1 MNLLISY
8 LPELPFLHSKRPKFH
23 KYIELMIKEITQYFS
38 RLVQFWNNHVSAN
51 TKEKFS
57 HFPEKK
63 TTEMQNCSRKR
74 AHFSQTRKV
83 ELSRGNY

>member
-8 LPELPFLHSKRPKFH
+8 LPELPFLHSKWPKFH
-23 KYIELMIKEITQYFS
+23 KYIELMIKEITQNFC

-63 TTEMQNCSRKR
+63 TTEMQNFSRKR

-83 ELSRGNY
+83 ALSRGNY